1 MNEGTLVAGGSVL
14 VTLIITFVTM
24 VAVIVPIVLVLKR
37 LGGMSAAN
45 TRLLTQGVPAQARIL
60 QVGATGLTVN
70 DAPQLKV
77 TLEVQPP
84 ASPGYRGSSGPFTA
98 TSSLLVPL
106 FAMAR
111 VVPGAVVPVRF
122 DPAAPANVA
131 IDLRAMGFV

>member
-1 MNEGTLVAGGSVL
+1 MNEGSLIAGGSAL
-14 VTLIITFVTM
+14 FTLILTFVTM
-24 VAVIVPIVLVLKR
+24 VAVIVPIVIVLKR
-37 LGGMSAAN
+37 LGGMSVEHA
-45 TRLLTQGVPAQARIL
+45 RLLAQGVPAQARIL

-70 DAPQLKV
+70 DAPQLRI

-84 ASPGYRGSSGPFTA
+84 PSPGYGGGSAPFTA

-122 DPAAPANVA
+122 DPAAPSNVA
-131 IDLRAMGFV
+131 IDLNAMGFV